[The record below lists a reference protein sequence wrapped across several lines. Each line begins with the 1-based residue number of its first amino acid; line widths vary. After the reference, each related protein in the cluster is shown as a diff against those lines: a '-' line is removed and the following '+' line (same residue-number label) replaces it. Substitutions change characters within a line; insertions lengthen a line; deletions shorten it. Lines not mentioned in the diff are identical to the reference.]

1 VTQQNPYSTVPRSR
15 RSGLLLTVTLI
26 VAVLGLVVGVAGV
39 AVASI
44 ALGRSDKAVS
54 AVNSARNA
62 PPPPPPTGAGPAPV
76 DLASADPTTDPPSQG
91 TDGAD
96 PSATPTEIDPSAQ
109 FAVAYQGQNLTIR
122 SMGCNSSYQSYV
134 DLDEPRILLAQPK
147 GSEFGY
153 NDCDP
158 GQVRSDL
165 LFAQVPG
172 PNATPADCLE
182 TIRTDPGR
190 SPVAPASKMT
200 LCFLT
205 SQNAA
210 AEQGISQKLV
220 FVTVNSVTV
229 DNNTG
234 VLSVTVKA
242 WTVPQ

>member
-1 VTQQNPYSTVPRSR
+1 VIAVPSM
-15 RSGLLLTVTLI
+15 
-26 VAVLGLVVGVAGV
+26 
-39 AVASI
+39 
-44 ALGRSDKAVS
+44 
-54 AVNSARNA
+54 RNA
-62 PPPPPPTGAGPAPV
+62 PPPPIPTGAGPVPASV
-76 DLASADPTTDPPSQG
+76 DPPTDPPSQG
-91 TDGAD
+91 ADGAD

-109 FAVAYQGQNLTIR
+109 FSVAYQGQNLTIR
-122 SMGCNSSYQSYV
+122 SVGCGTGDLSYV
-134 DLDEPRILLAQPK
+134 DLDEPRILLAQSK
-147 GSEFGY
+147 GSEFGFD
-153 NDCDP
+153 DCDP

-190 SPVAPASKMT
+190 SPIAPASKMT

>member
-1 VTQQNPYSTVPRSR
+1 VTQQQNPFSTVSKPRR
-15 RSGLLLTVTLI
+15 GGGLLLTVTLV

-44 ALGRSDKAVS
+44 ALGRSDKAVNLAGS
-54 AVNSARNA
+54 VRAV
-62 PPPPPPTGAGPAPV
+62 PPPAP
-76 DLASADPTTDPPSQG
+76 ADPTTAPTGDPTPTPADSTQD

-109 FAVAYQGQNLTIR
+109 FSVAYQGQNLRIR
-122 SMGCNSSYQSYV
+122 SVGCNSSTPTYV
-134 DLDEPRILLAQPK
+134 DLDEPRILLAQSQ

-158 GQVRSDL
+158 GQIHSDL
-165 LFAQVPG
+165 LFAQVSG

-190 SPVAPASKMT
+190 SPMVPTAKMT

-210 AEQGISQKLV
+210 ADEGVSQKLV

-229 DNNTG
+229 DDNTG
-234 VLSVTVKA
+234 VLNVSTKA